1 MNNLKTVSL
10 TGKQILQVINAHNE
24 SHLEMIAEMY
34 KQQHGGEA
42 NELLEIIAMYNKTLA
57 RISRQL
63 VDEDGGDAFV
73 QTIIDSFDEIDSIN
87 KADLN

>member
-24 SHLEMIAEMY
+24 SYLEMIAEMY
-34 KQQHGGEA
+34 KQEHVGGA
-42 NELLEIIAMYNKTLA
+42 NELLDIISMYNKTLA